1 MSFADKTITCRDCG
15 MDFVFTAGE
24 QEFYASK
31 GFVNEPTRCPACR
44 QARKSSMGASGGSGS
59 GMRDSAP
66 RGNSTASTGTRER
79 VTYKT
84 TCANCGQ
91 ETTVPFVPRG
101 TKPVYCSNCFDQM
114 RGSSSSSERSAR
126 F

>member
-1 MSFADKTITCRDCG
+1 MSFVDKTLTCRDCG

-31 GFVNEPTRCPACR
+31 GFVNEPTRCPSCR
-44 QARKSSMGASGGSGS
+44 QARKSAMNAGGGSMREDRGAPRPTMSGG
-59 GMRDSAP
+59 AP
-66 RGNSTASTGTRER
+66 RER

-114 RGSSSSSERSAR
+114 RSGSGSDSGRSAR
-126 F
+126 Y

>member
-31 GFVNEPTRCPACR
+31 GFVNEPTRCPSCR
-44 QARKSSMGASGGSGS
+44 QARKNSMSAGGG

-66 RGNSTASTGTRER
+66 RSSMSSAAPRER

-91 ETTVPFVPRG
+91 ETTVPFVPRIWS
-101 TKPVYCSNCFDQM
+101 KQLLQ
-114 RGSSSSSERSAR
+114 
-126 F
+126 

>member
-1 MSFADKTITCRDCG
+1 MSFVDKTLTCRDCG
-15 MDFVFTAGE
+15 MDFVFTVGE

-31 GFVNEPTRCPACR
+31 GFVNEPTRCPSCR
-44 QARKSSMGASGGSGS
+44 QARKSAAGNSSGMREDRGARSVASGG
-59 GMRDSAP
+59 P
-66 RGNSTASTGTRER
+66 PRER
-79 VTYKT
+79 VTHQT

-114 RGSSSSSERSAR
+114 RGETGRGAPR
-126 F
+126 Y